1 MSSAMETPQK
11 YVLGLDLGSASLGWA
26 MIALNPAD
34 EPTTLIR
41 AGVRIFE
48 PGVDGTALDIEQG
61 KDQSKAVERRTARLH
76 RRQLRR
82 RAARQRELFQELQK
96 AGLLP
101 TNAAGTGASSEQRH
115 ELLNELDRSLTLKFV
130 KPDDDSFAQKPL
142 YLLRKLALDHA
153 LEPFELGRVLF
164 HLSQRRGFK
173 SNRKE
178 TKKSTKE
185 NEDLGQVKADI
196 HALELAIREVGA
208 RTIGEYFASLDPH
221 IEKVRRRWTAR
232 KMFEQEF
239 ALIWAAQSTHHA
251 FLLSQELHDKVHE
264 LLFFQRPIS
273 SQKHLVGT
281 CELERGNDKHPPKRR
296 APWATM
302 AAQRFR
308 MLQKINDL
316 VVIDVRNQTS
326 RKLTEEER
334 GILYQLLDRDGT
346 QSFTAIRKH
355 LNLKGTTFNLE
366 TGGDKDLP
374 GNRTQKSMRKVFGI
388 FWDEF
393 TEGKQNQIIEN
404 WRNSESDEALMQEA
418 IEHLGL
424 DAEAAAVLVKESPQ
438 ADYCSLSL
446 TAIAKLMPLMMSG
459 RSFKDAETEIYGSRF
474 SGLAVHDTLPPIRD
488 ALPTLRNPAV
498 ERAMTE
504 LRKVINAIVR
514 AYGKPF
520 EIRIELARE
529 LKKPRQERVKATTA
543 NRKREADNK
552 GIAAKIL
559 SECGIVNPS
568 RADLEKAKLFVECG
582 GICPYTGR
590 SIPFSQLFQ
599 DSEFDVEHIIPRSR
613 FPDDSFQNKTLCYLP
628 ENREYKRNQ
637 TPFEA
642 YSNNPDVWAQ
652 ILLRVTKWSNPGK
665 LSRFKL
671 QSERELAE
679 FSARQMNDTRYTS
692 VLAGRLLAMLYGG
705 RDVQTDNGNRQV
717 IFASSGA
724 VTATL
729 RRSWGFERI
738 LQAIVSPEAGDTR
751 GKPRTDHRH
760 HAVDAITIAL
770 TRQSVIQAMA
780 SASAFE
786 PWQPGTRSW
795 RRVPEPWTRPDF
807 IANLTKQ
814 IAQMVV
820 SHRPEHK
827 ISGELHKGSNFSRPY
842 LYNGKSTVHTRCELS
857 QLKPA
862 DIAADDTIVDKAI
875 LGLIR
880 AKFDELGRN
889 PNAFEDPKNLP
900 CFTTANGRKIPIRK
914 VRIRQVKEPKVAAH
928 GDRERF
934 VDSGGIHHVA
944 LFVVRNDTRKEQWLS
959 EVAQVTDV
967 YQRCPRRDK
976 RSGRPKSTVSEP
988 AVSRKLKDNPE
999 AEFLFSLM
1007 KDDTVELD
1015 HNGAREVFRVK
1026 KFYAAGPIW
1035 FTGVNNAQMDADQ
1048 KKNKTT
1054 WSKNPNGLKT
1064 LNPRKVVVDLLG
1076 RVHTAND

>member
-1 MSSAMETPQK
+1 
-11 YVLGLDLGSASLGWA
+11 
-26 MIALNPAD
+26 
-34 EPTTLIR
+34 
-41 AGVRIFE
+41 
-48 PGVDGTALDIEQG
+48 
-61 KDQSKAVERRTARLH
+61 
-76 RRQLRR
+76 
-82 RAARQRELFQELQK
+82 
-96 AGLLP
+96 
-101 TNAAGTGASSEQRH
+101 
-115 ELLNELDRSLTLKFV
+115 
-130 KPDDDSFAQKPL
+130 
-142 YLLRKLALDHA
+142 
-153 LEPFELGRVLF
+153 
-164 HLSQRRGFK
+164 
-173 SNRKE
+173 
-178 TKKSTKE
+178 
-185 NEDLGQVKADI
+185 
-196 HALELAIREVGA
+196 
-208 RTIGEYFASLDPH
+208 
-221 IEKVRRRWTAR
+221 
-232 KMFEQEF
+232 
-239 ALIWAAQSTHHA
+239 
-251 FLLSQELHDKVHE
+251 
-264 LLFFQRPIS
+264 
-273 SQKHLVGT
+273 
-281 CELERGNDKHPPKRR
+281 
-296 APWATM
+296 
-302 AAQRFR
+302 
-308 MLQKINDL
+308 
-316 VVIDVRNQTS
+316 
-326 RKLTEEER
+326 
-334 GILYQLLDRDGT
+334 
-346 QSFTAIRKH
+346 
-355 LNLKGTTFNLE
+355 
-366 TGGDKDLP
+366 
-374 GNRTQKSMRKVFGI
+374 
-388 FWDEF
+388 
-393 TEGKQNQIIEN
+393 
-404 WRNSESDEALMQEA
+404 
-418 IEHLGL
+418 
-424 DAEAAAVLVKESPQ
+424 
-438 ADYCSLSL
+438 
-446 TAIAKLMPLMMSG
+446 
-459 RSFKDAETEIYGSRF
+459 
-474 SGLAVHDTLPPIRD
+474 
-488 ALPTLRNPAV
+488 
-498 ERAMTE
+498 
-504 LRKVINAIVR
+504 
-514 AYGKPF
+514 
-520 EIRIELARE
+520 
-529 LKKPRQERVKATTA
+529 
-543 NRKREADNK
+543 
-552 GIAAKIL
+552 
-559 SECGIVNPS
+559 
-568 RADLEKAKLFVECG
+568 
-582 GICPYTGR
+582 
-590 SIPFSQLFQ
+590 
-599 DSEFDVEHIIPRSR
+599 VEHIIPRSR

-671 QSERELAE
+671 QSERELAD

-807 IANLTKQ
+807 IANLTEQ

-889 PNAFEDPKNLP
+889 PKAFEDPKNLP

-928 GDRERF
+928 GERERF

-944 LFVVRNDTRKEQWLS
+944 LFVARNDTRREQWLS

-1015 HNGAREVFRVK
+1015 YNGAREVFRVK

>member
-1 MSSAMETPQK
+1 
-11 YVLGLDLGSASLGWA
+11 
-26 MIALNPAD
+26 
-34 EPTTLIR
+34 
-41 AGVRIFE
+41 
-48 PGVDGTALDIEQG
+48 
-61 KDQSKAVERRTARLH
+61 
-76 RRQLRR
+76 
-82 RAARQRELFQELQK
+82 
-96 AGLLP
+96 
-101 TNAAGTGASSEQRH
+101 
-115 ELLNELDRSLTLKFV
+115 
-130 KPDDDSFAQKPL
+130 
-142 YLLRKLALDHA
+142 
-153 LEPFELGRVLF
+153 
-164 HLSQRRGFK
+164 
-173 SNRKE
+173 
-178 TKKSTKE
+178 
-185 NEDLGQVKADI
+185 
-196 HALELAIREVGA
+196 
-208 RTIGEYFASLDPH
+208 
-221 IEKVRRRWTAR
+221 
-232 KMFEQEF
+232 
-239 ALIWAAQSTHHA
+239 
-251 FLLSQELHDKVHE
+251 
-264 LLFFQRPIS
+264 
-273 SQKHLVGT
+273 
-281 CELERGNDKHPPKRR
+281 
-296 APWATM
+296 M

-316 VVIDVRNQTS
+316 IVIDAKNQIS
-326 RKLTEEER
+326 RKLTGEER
-334 GILYQLLDRDGT
+334 GELYQLLDREGT
-346 QSFTAIRKH
+346 QSYIAIRKH
-355 LNLKGTTFNLE
+355 LNLKGTAFNLE
-366 TGGDKDLP
+366 AGGDKDLP

-388 FWDEF
+388 FWDEL
-393 TEGKQNQIIEN
+393 TEGKKDQIIEN
-404 WRNSESDEALMQEA
+404 WRNSESDVLLVQDA

-424 DAEAAAVLVKESPQ
+424 DAEAAAVLAKEIPQ

-446 TAIAKLMPLMMSG
+446 TAITKLMPLMVSG

-474 SGLAVHDTLPPIRD
+474 SGLTMHEVLPTVRE
-488 ALPTLRNPAV
+488 ALPSLRNPAV

-514 AYGKPF
+514 EYGKPY

-559 SECGIVNPS
+559 NECGLANPS
-568 RADLEKAKLFVECG
+568 RGDLEKAKLFVECG

-590 SIPFSQLFQ
+590 SISFSQLFQ
-599 DSEFDVEHIIPRSR
+599 NSEFDVEHIIPRSR
-613 FPDDSFQNKTLCYLP
+613 YPDDSFQNKTLCYLP
-628 ENREYKRNQ
+628 ENREHKRNQ

-652 ILLRVTKWSNPGK
+652 ILMRVAKWSNPGK

-671 QSERELAE
+671 QSEGELTD

-705 RDVQTDNGNRQV
+705 RDVETGNGNRQV

-738 LQAIVSPEAGDTR
+738 LQAIVSPAAGETR

-780 SASAFE
+780 NASAFE

-795 RRVPEPWTRPDF
+795 SRVPEPWTTPDF
-807 IANLTKQ
+807 ITSLTEQ
-814 IAQMVV
+814 IATMIV

-842 LYNGKSTVHTRCELS
+842 LYKGKSTIHARCSLS
-857 QLKPA
+857 ELKPA

-880 AKFDELGRN
+880 TKLTELGGN
-889 PNAFEDPKNLP
+889 PKAFEDPKNLP
-900 CFTTANGRKIPIRK
+900 YFTTANGRTIPIRK
-914 VRIRQVKEPKVAAH
+914 VRIRQVKEPKIAAQ
-928 GDRERF
+928 GERERF

-944 LFVVRNDTRKEQWLS
+944 LFVTRNETRHEQWLS

-967 YQRCPRRDK
+967 YRRCPRRDK
-976 RSGRPKSTVSEP
+976 RSGRPKAIANEP
-988 AVSRKLKDNPE
+988 AVSRKLKENPE

-1015 HNGAREVFRVK
+1015 YNGVREVFRVK

-1076 RVHTAND
+1076 RVHSAND

>member
-1 MSSAMETPQK
+1 M
-11 YVLGLDLGSASLGWA
+11 
-26 MIALNPAD
+26 
-34 EPTTLIR
+34 
-41 AGVRIFE
+41 
-48 PGVDGTALDIEQG
+48 
-61 KDQSKAVERRTARLH
+61 
-76 RRQLRR
+76 
-82 RAARQRELFQELQK
+82 
-96 AGLLP
+96 
-101 TNAAGTGASSEQRH
+101 
-115 ELLNELDRSLTLKFV
+115 
-130 KPDDDSFAQKPL
+130 PL
-142 YLLRKLALDHA
+142 YLLRKRALYHRLAED
-153 LEPFELGRVLF
+153 ELGRVLF
-164 HLSQRRGFK
+164 HLIQRRGFK

-178 TKKSTKE
+178 VKKSAKE
-185 NEDLGQVKADI
+185 NEVLGQVNENINTLWQEMKAVD
-196 HALELAIREVGA
+196 AKTL
-208 RTIGEYFASLDPH
+208 GEYFAGLDPH
-221 IEKVRRRWTAR
+221 TQKVRRRWTAR

-239 ALIWAAQSTHHA
+239 ALIWAAQAIHHGSI
-251 FLLSQELHDKVHE
+251 LTQELHDRVHE
-264 LLFFQRPIS
+264 LLFFQRPVS
-273 SQKHLVGT
+273 AQKHLVGS
-281 CELERGNDKHPPKRR
+281 CELERGDDKHPPKRR

-316 VVIDVRNQTS
+316 VVIDAKNQTS
-326 RKLTEEER
+326 RKLTEQER
-334 GILYQLLDRDGT
+334 GKLYQLLDREGT
-346 QSFTAIRKH
+346 QSFPAIRKY
-355 LNLKGTTFNLE
+355 LDLKGTTFNLE
-366 TGGDKDLP
+366 AGGDKDLP
-374 GNRTQKSMRKVFGI
+374 GNRTQKSMRTVFGI

-404 WRNSESDEALMQEA
+404 WRNSESDELLMQEA

-424 DAEAAAVLVKESPQ
+424 DAEAARVLAKESPQ
-438 ADYCSLSL
+438 SDYCSLSL
-446 TAIAKLMPLMMSG
+446 VAISKLMPLMMSG

-474 SGLAVHDTLPPIRD
+474 SGLAVHDTLPPVRE

-504 LRKVINAIVR
+504 LRKVVNAIVR
-514 AYGKPF
+514 EYGKPY

-543 NRKREADNK
+543 NRKRETDNK
-552 GIAAKIL
+552 ALAKRMYE
-559 SECGIVNPS
+559 ECGLPMPPS
-568 RADLEKAKLFVECG
+568 RKDLERAKLWVESQG
-582 GICPYTGR
+582 ECPYTGKR
-590 SIPFSQLFQ
+590 LPFSRLFS
-599 DSEFDVEHIIPRSR
+599 DSEFDADHILPISR
-613 FPDDSFQNKTLCYLP
+613 HPDDSYQNKVLCCQE
-628 ENREYKRNQ
+628 ENRMYKRNK
-637 TPFEA
+637 TPYEA
-642 YSNNPDVWAQ
+642 YAHGDPERWRV
-652 ILLRVTKWSNPGK
+652 ILARVAKWNNPGK
-665 LSRFKL
+665 ARKFEIATL
-671 QSERELAE
+671 EELAD

-738 LQAIVSPEAGDTR
+738 LQAIVSPEPGDTR

-760 HAVDAITIAL
+760 HAVDAIAIAL

-807 IANLTKQ
+807 IGNLTEQ
-814 IAQMVV
+814 IAKMVV

-842 LYNGKSTVHTRCELS
+842 LYKGKSTVHTRCELS

-862 DIAADDTIVDKAI
+862 DIAADDIIVDKAI

-880 AKFDELGRN
+880 AKFDELDGN
-889 PNAFEDPKNLP
+889 PKSFEDPKNLP
-900 CFTTANGRKIPIRK
+900 CFTTTNGRKIPIRK

-944 LFVVRNDTRKEQWLS
+944 LFVVRKDTRQEQWLS

-976 RSGRPKSTVSEP
+976 RSGRPKSAASEP

-1007 KDDTVELD
+1007 KDDTIELD
-1015 HNGAREVFRVK
+1015 YNGAREVFRVK

-1076 RVHTAND
+1076 RIHSAND

>member
-1 MSSAMETPQK
+1 MSSATEAPQK

-26 MIALNPAD
+26 MIALNDAD
-34 EPTTLIR
+34 NPISLIR
-41 AGVRIFE
+41 SGVRIFE

-96 AGLLP
+96 VGLLP
-101 TNAAGTGASSEQRH
+101 VNADGGGASSEQRH
-115 ELLNELDRSLTLKFV
+115 QLLNEFDRSLISKFLN
-130 KPDDDSFAQKPL
+130 PNDDSFAQKPL
-142 YLLRKLALDHA
+142 YLLRVRALDHA

-178 TKKSTKE
+178 TKKSPKE

-196 HALELAIREVGA
+196 HSLELAIQEAGA
-208 RTIGEYFASLDPH
+208 RTLGEYFAGLDPH
-221 IEKVRRRWTAR
+221 TEKVRRRWTAR
-232 KMFEQEF
+232 KMFEKEF
-239 ALIWAAQSTHHA
+239 ELIWAAQVPHHPII
-251 FLLSQELHDKVHE
+251 LTQELHDRVHE

-273 SQKHLVGT
+273 AQKHLVGT
-281 CELERGNDKHPPKRR
+281 CELERGDDKHPPKRR

-316 VVIDVRNQTS
+316 VVIDTGNHTS

-334 GILYQLLDRDGT
+334 GKLYQLLDREGT
-346 QSFTAIRKH
+346 QSFTSIRKH
-355 LNLKGTTFNLE
+355 LELKGTSFNLE
-366 TGGDKDLP
+366 AGGDKDLP
-374 GNRTQKSMRKVFGI
+374 GNRTQKAMRKVFGV
-388 FWDEF
+388 FWDER

-404 WRNSESDEALMQEA
+404 WRNSESDDVLMQEA
-418 IEHLGL
+418 MEHLGL
-424 DAEAAAVLVKESPQ
+424 DADAAAVLVNERPQ

-446 TAIAKLMPLMMSG
+446 TAIAKLLPLMMAG
-459 RSFKDAETEIYGSRF
+459 QSFKEAETSVYGSRF
-474 SGLAVHDTLPPIRD
+474 SGLAVHELLPPVRH

-498 ERAMTE
+498 ERALTE
-504 LRKVINAIVR
+504 LRKVVNAIVR
-514 AYGKPF
+514 EHGKPY

-552 GIAAKIL
+552 GIAARIL
-559 SECGIVNPS
+559 NECGIENPS
-568 RADLEKAKLFVECG
+568 RSDLEKAKLFVECG

-590 SIPFSQLFQ
+590 SVPFSQLFQ

-613 FPDDSFQNKTLCYLP
+613 YPDDSFQNKTLCYLP
-628 ENREYKRNQ
+628 ENREHKRNQ

-642 YSNNPDVWAQ
+642 YSGNPDTWAQ
-652 ILLRVTKWSNPGK
+652 ILSRVAKWSNPGK

-671 QSERELAE
+671 QSERELAD

-705 RDVQTDNGNRQV
+705 RDVTTEDGNRQV
-717 IFASSGA
+717 VFASSGA

-738 LQAIVSPEAGDTR
+738 LQAIVVPETGETR

-760 HAVDAITIAL
+760 HAIDAVTIAL

-780 SASAFE
+780 SASALE
-786 PWQPGTRSW
+786 PWQSGTRSW
-795 RRVPEPWTRPDF
+795 RRVPEPWITPDF
-807 IANLTKQ
+807 IKNLTEQ
-814 IAQMVV
+814 IEKMVV

-827 ISGELHKGSNFSRPY
+827 LSGELHKGSNFSRPY
-842 LYNGKSTVHTRCELS
+842 IYQGKPTVHTRCPITSLS
-857 QLKPA
+857 AA
-862 DIAADDTIVDKAI
+862 DIEADDVIVDPAVRDAI
-875 LGLIR
+875 RLKLKEIG
-880 AKFDELGRN
+880 G
-889 PNAFEDPKNLP
+889 DPKLFEVQANAPELK
-900 CFTTANGRKIPIRK
+900 TANGRSIPIRK
-914 VRIRQVKEPKVAAH
+914 VRTRATKNPLKV
-928 GDRERF
+928 GQGMSERF
-934 VDSGGIHHVA
+934 VESGGIHHVS
-944 LFVVRNDTRKEQWLS
+944 LFVVRDERRKETWESAFVQIT
-959 EVAQVTDV
+959 EAYD
-967 YQRCPRRDK
+967 RRRRK
-976 RSGRPKSTVSEP
+976 LPVVSREFESVSET
-988 AVSRKLKDNPE
+988 
-999 AEFLFSLM
+999 EFLFSLQ
-1007 KDDTVELD
+1007 KDDTVEID
-1015 HNGAREVFRVK
+1015 FNGSRQIFRVK

-1048 KKNKTT
+1048 KKQKTT
-1054 WSKNPNGLKT
+1054 WSRMANSLKD
-1064 LNPRKVVVDLLG
+1064 LHPRKVVVDLLG

>member
-34 EPTTLIR
+34 EPTSLIR

-101 TNAAGTGASSEQRH
+101 TNAAGAGASSEQRH
-115 ELLNELDRSLTLKFV
+115 ELLNELDRSLTLKFL
-130 KPDDDSFAQKPL
+130 KPNDDSFAQKPL
-142 YLLRKLALDHA
+142 YLLRKLALDQA
-153 LEPFELGRVLF
+153 VEPFELGRVLF

-178 TKKSTKE
+178 TKKSAKE

-196 HALELAIREVGA
+196 HALELAIQEAGA
-208 RTIGEYFASLDPH
+208 RTIGEYFAGLDPH
-221 IEKVRRRWTAR
+221 TEKVRRRWTAR

-239 ALIWAAQSTHHA
+239 ALIWAAQATHHGP
-251 FLLSQELHDKVHE
+251 LLTHELHDRVHE

-273 SQKHLVGT
+273 AQKHLVGT

-302 AAQRFR
+302 TAQRFR

-316 VVIDVRNQTS
+316 VVIDAKNQTS
-326 RKLTEEER
+326 RKLTAEER
-334 GILYQLLDRDGT
+334 GKLYQLLDREGT
-346 QSFTAIRKH
+346 QSFTAIRKY
-355 LNLKGTTFNLE
+355 LDLKGTTFNLE
-366 TGGDKDLP
+366 PGGDKDLP

-404 WRNSESDEALMQEA
+404 WRNSESDELLMQEA
-418 IEHLGL
+418 INHLGL

-446 TAIAKLMPLMMSG
+446 TAITKLMPLMMSG
-459 RSFKDAETEIYGSRF
+459 RSFKDAETVIYGSRF
-474 SGLAVHDTLPPIRD
+474 SGLAVHDTLPRVRD

-504 LRKVINAIVR
+504 LRKVVNAIVR
-514 AYGKPF
+514 EYGKPH

-559 SECGIVNPS
+559 RECGIANPS
-568 RADLEKAKLFVECG
+568 RADLEKGKLFVECG

-599 DSEFDVEHIIPRSR
+599 DTEFDVEHIIPRSR
-613 FPDDSFQNKTLCYLP
+613 YPDDSFQNKTLCYLP
-628 ENREYKRNQ
+628 ENRENKRNK

-642 YSNNPDVWAQ
+642 YSDNPDAWAQ
-652 ILLRVTKWSNPGK
+652 ILSRVSKWSNPGK

-671 QSERELAE
+671 QSEHELAE

-705 RDVQTDNGNRQV
+705 RDVQTENGNRQV

-738 LQAIVSPEAGDTR
+738 LQAIVAPEPGENR

-770 TRQSVIQAMA
+770 TRQSVIQTMA
-780 SASAFE
+780 TASAFE

-795 RRVPEPWTRPDF
+795 RRVPEPWAGPDF
-807 IANLTKQ
+807 IRSLTEQ
-814 IAQMVV
+814 IETMVV

-827 ISGELHKGSNFSRPY
+827 VSGELHKGSNFSRPY
-842 LYNGKSTVHTRCELS
+842 LYKGKPTVHTRCPLAALS
-857 QLKPA
+857 VA
-862 DIAADDTIVDKAI
+862 DIEADDVIVDSAVRDAI
-875 LGLIR
+875 RVKLN
-880 AKFDELGRN
+880 ELGS
-889 PNAFEDPKNLP
+889 DPKLFENPANTPVLM
-900 CFTTANGRKIPIRK
+900 TANGHSVPIRK
-914 VRIRQVKEPKVAAH
+914 VRIRETKNPLKVGH
-928 GDRERF
+928 GMNERF

-944 LFVVRNDTRKEQWLS
+944 LFVVRTEARKENWESAFVQIT
-959 EVAQVTDV
+959 EAYD
-967 YQRCPRRDK
+967 RR
-976 RSGRPKSTVSEP
+976 R
-988 AVSRKLKDNPE
+988 RKLPVISRELNSDLE
-999 AEFLFSLM
+999 AEFLFSLQ
-1007 KDDTVELD
+1007 KGDTVELD
-1015 HNGAREVFRVK
+1015 FNGTRAIARVK
-1026 KFYAAGPIW
+1026 KFFASGQIW
-1035 FTGVNNAQMDADQ
+1035 FTDVNNAQANAEQ
-1048 KKNKTT
+1048 KKQKTS
-1054 WSKNPNGLKT
+1054 WSKRANSLKD

>member
-26 MIALNPAD
+26 MIALNRAD
-34 EPTTLIR
+34 EPTSLVR

-101 TNAAGTGASSEQRH
+101 TNEVGTGASSEQRH
-115 ELLNELDRSLTLKFV
+115 ELLNALDRSLILKFL
-130 KPDDDSFAQKPL
+130 KPNDDSFAQKPL
-142 YLLRKLALDHA
+142 YLLRKLALDQA

-178 TKKSTKE
+178 TKKTAKE

-196 HALELAIREVGA
+196 HALELAIQDAGA
-208 RTIGEYFASLDPH
+208 RTIGEYFAGLDPH
-221 IEKVRRRWTAR
+221 TQKLRRRWTAR

-239 ALIWAAQSTHHA
+239 ALIWDAQAKHHA
-251 FLLSQELHDKVHE
+251 CLFRQELRDRVHE

-273 SQKHLVGT
+273 AQKHLVGT
-281 CELERGNDKHPPKRR
+281 CELERGDGKHPPKRR

-316 VVIDVRNQTS
+316 VVIDTKNQTS

-334 GILYQLLDRDGT
+334 SKLYQLLDREGT
-346 QSFTAIRKH
+346 QSFIAIRKY
-355 LNLKGTTFNLE
+355 LDLKGTAFNLE
-366 TGGDKDLP
+366 AGGDKDLP
-374 GNRTQKSMRKVFGI
+374 GNRTQKSMRKVFGV

-404 WRNSESDEALMQEA
+404 WRNSESDEVLIQEA
-418 IEHLGL
+418 IGHLGL
-424 DAEAAAVLVKESPQ
+424 DAEAAAVLAKESPQ

-446 TAIAKLMPLMMSG
+446 AAISKLMPLMMSG

-474 SGLAVHDTLPPIRD
+474 SGLAVHDTLPPVRE

-504 LRKVINAIVR
+504 LRKVVNAIVR
-514 AYGKPF
+514 EYGKPY

-559 SECGIVNPS
+559 SECGLSNPS

-613 FPDDSFQNKTLCYLP
+613 YPDDSFQNKTLCYLP
-628 ENREYKRNQ
+628 ENRENKRNK

-642 YSNNPDVWAQ
+642 YSDNPDAWAQ
-652 ILLRVTKWSNPGK
+652 ILLRVSKWSNPGK

-671 QSERELAE
+671 QSEQELAE
-679 FSARQMNDTRYTS
+679 FSSRQMNDTRYTS

-705 RDVQTDNGNRQV
+705 RDVQTDTGNRQV

-738 LQAIVSPEAGDTR
+738 LQAIVSPEPGESR

-770 TRQSVIQAMA
+770 TRQSVIQNMA
-780 SASAFE
+780 NASAFE

-795 RRVPEPWTRPDF
+795 RRVPEPWTGPDF
-807 IANLTKQ
+807 IRSLTEQ
-814 IAQMVV
+814 IATMVV

-827 ISGELHKGSNFSRPY
+827 VSGELHKGSNFSRPY
-842 LYNGKSTVHTRCELS
+842 FYKGKPTVHTRCPLATLS
-857 QLKPA
+857 VA
-862 DIAADDTIVDKAI
+862 DIEADDVIVDPAI
-875 LGLIR
+875 RDAVRQKL
-880 AKFDELGRN
+880 KELGG
-889 PNAFEDPKNLP
+889 DPKLFENPANTPVLM
-900 CFTTANGRKIPIRK
+900 TTNGRSRPIRK
-914 VRIRQVKEPKVAAH
+914 VRTRETKNPLKIGNGVN
-928 GDRERF
+928 ERF
-934 VDSGGIHHVA
+934 VDSGGIHHVS
-944 LFVVRNDTRKEQWLS
+944 LFVVRTEARKENWESAFVQIT
-959 EVAQVTDV
+959 EA
-967 YQRCPRRDK
+967 YERR
-976 RSGRPKSTVSEP
+976 R
-988 AVSRKLKDNPE
+988 RKLPVISRELNSDLE
-999 AEFLFSLM
+999 AEFLFSLQ
-1007 KDDTVELD
+1007 KDDTVEFD
-1015 HNGAREVFRVK
+1015 FNGTRAIARVK
-1026 KFYAAGPIW
+1026 KFFATGQIW
-1035 FTGVNNAQMDADQ
+1035 FTDVNNAQMDAEQ
-1048 KKNKTT
+1048 KKQKTT
-1054 WSKNPNGLKT
+1054 WSKRANSLKD

>member
-1 MSSAMETPQK
+1 MSSATETPQK

-34 EPTTLIR
+34 QPTTLVR

-96 AGLLP
+96 AGLIP
-101 TNAAGTGASSEQRH
+101 TNALGTGASSEQRH
-115 ELLNELDRSLTLKFV
+115 ELLNELDRSLTLKFL
-130 KPDDDSFAQKPL
+130 KPNDDSFAQKPL
-142 YLLRKLALDHA
+142 YLLRKLALDQA
-153 LEPFELGRVLF
+153 LQPFELGRVLF

-178 TKKSTKE
+178 TKKTAKE

-196 HALELAIREVGA
+196 HALELAIQEAGA
-208 RTIGEYFASLDPH
+208 RTIGEYFAGLDPH
-221 IEKVRRRWTAR
+221 TEKVRRRWTAR

-239 ALIWAAQSTHHA
+239 ALIWDAQVKHHA
-251 FLLSQELHDKVHE
+251 SLLTQELHDRVHE

-273 SQKHLVGT
+273 AQKHLVGT
-281 CELERGNDKHPPKRR
+281 CELERGDDKHPPKRR

-316 VVIDVRNQTS
+316 AVIDTKQQTS
-326 RKLTEEER
+326 RKLTEDER
-334 GILYQLLDRDGT
+334 AKLYQLLDREGT
-346 QSFTAIRKH
+346 QSFTAIRKY
-355 LNLKGTTFNLE
+355 LDLKGTIFNLE
-366 TGGDKDLP
+366 AGGDKDLP
-374 GNRTQKSMRKVFGI
+374 GNRTQKSMRKVFGV

-404 WRNSESDEALMQEA
+404 WRNSESDEALIQEA
-418 IEHLGL
+418 IDHLGL
-424 DAEAAAVLVKESPQ
+424 DAEAAAVLAKESPQ
-438 ADYCSLSL
+438 TDYCSLSL
-446 TAIAKLMPLMMSG
+446 AAITKLMPLMLAG
-459 RSFKDAETEIYGSRF
+459 RAFKDAETEVYGSRF
-474 SGLAVHDTLPPIRD
+474 SGLTVHDTLPPVRD

-504 LRKVINAIVR
+504 LRKVVNAIIR
-514 AYGKPF
+514 EYGKPY

-529 LKKPRQERVKATTA
+529 LKKPRQERIKATTA

-559 SECGIVNPS
+559 SECGIANPS

-642 YSNNPDVWAQ
+642 YSNNPEVWAQ
-652 ILLRVTKWSNPGK
+652 ILSRVAKWSNPGK
-665 LSRFKL
+665 LSRFKI
-671 QSERELAE
+671 QSERELAD

-705 RDVQTDNGNRQV
+705 RDVETDNGNRQV

-738 LQAIVSPEAGDTR
+738 LQSIVSPEPGEAR

-780 SASAFE
+780 NASALE
-786 PWQPGTRSW
+786 PWQAGTRSW
-795 RRVPEPWTRPDF
+795 RRVPEPWTTPDF
-807 IANLTKQ
+807 VGNLTELVAK
-814 IAQMVV
+814 MVV

-842 LYNGKSTVHTRCELS
+842 LHNGKSTVHTRCALCE
-857 QLKPA
+857 LKPA
-862 DIAADDTIVDKAI
+862 DIAADDIVVDKAI
-875 LGLIR
+875 LAIIR
-880 AKFDELGRN
+880 ARLSEVGGNLK
-889 PNAFEDPKNLP
+889 AFEDPNNLP
-900 CFTTANGRKIPIRK
+900 FLTTGNGRKIPIKK
-914 VRIRQVKEPKVAAH
+914 VRIRQVKEPKVAAK

-944 LFVVRNDTRKEQWLS
+944 LFVARNEARQEQWLS
-959 EVAQVTDV
+959 EVVQVTEV

-976 RSGRPKSTVSEP
+976 RSGRPRAIASEP
-988 AVSRKLKDNPE
+988 AVSRKLKGNPE

-1015 HNGAREVFRVK
+1015 SNGGRAVFRVK

-1048 KKNKTT
+1048 KKHKTT

>member
-1 MSSAMETPQK
+1 MSPALEAPQK

-26 MIALNPAD
+26 MIALNSAD
-34 EPTTLIR
+34 EPTSLIR

-82 RAARQRELFQELQK
+82 RAARQRELFQELQR

-101 TNAAGTGASSEQRH
+101 TNTVGTGASSEQRH
-115 ELLNELDRSLTLKFV
+115 ELLNALDRSLTLKFL
-130 KPDDDSFAQKPL
+130 KPNDDSFAQKPL
-142 YLLRKLALDHA
+142 YLLRKLALDQV
-153 LEPFELGRVLF
+153 LEPFEFGRVLF

-178 TKKSTKE
+178 TKKTAKE
-185 NEDLGQVKADI
+185 SEDLGQVKADI
-196 HALELAIREVGA
+196 HALESAIQDAGA
-208 RTIGEYFASLDPH
+208 RTIGEYFAGLDPH
-221 IEKVRRRWTAR
+221 TEKLRRRWTAR

-239 ALIWAAQSTHHA
+239 ALIWDAQAKHHA
-251 FLLSQELHDKVHE
+251 SLLREELRDRVHE

-273 SQKHLVGT
+273 AQKHLVGT
-281 CELERGNDKHPPKRR
+281 CELERGDDKHPPKRR

-316 VVIDVRNQTS
+316 VVIGTKNQTS

-334 GILYQLLDRDGT
+334 NKLYQLLDREGT
-346 QSFTAIRKH
+346 QSFIAIRKY
-355 LNLKGTTFNLE
+355 LGLKGTAFNLE
-366 TGGDKDLP
+366 AGGDKDLP
-374 GNRTQKSMRKVFGI
+374 GNRTQKSMRKVFGV

-404 WRNSESDEALMQEA
+404 WRNSESDEVLIQEA

-424 DAEAAAVLVKESPQ
+424 DAEAAAVLAKESPQ
-438 ADYCSLSL
+438 TDYCSLSL
-446 TAIAKLMPLMMSG
+446 AAISKLMPLMMSG

-474 SGLAVHDTLPPIRD
+474 SGLAVHDTLPSVRE

-504 LRKVINAIVR
+504 LRKVVNAIVR
-514 AYGKPF
+514 EYGKPY
-520 EIRIELARE
+520 EIRVELARE

-559 SECGIVNPS
+559 NECGLSNPS

-613 FPDDSFQNKTLCYLP
+613 YPDDSFQNKTLCYLP
-628 ENREYKRNQ
+628 ENRENKRNK

-642 YSNNPDVWAQ
+642 YSDNPDVWAQ
-652 ILLRVTKWSNPGK
+652 ILLRVSKWSNPGK

-671 QSERELAE
+671 QSEQELAE

-705 RDVQTDNGNRQV
+705 RDVQTDTGNRQV

-738 LQAIVSPEAGDTR
+738 LQAIVSPEPGESR

-770 TRQSVIQAMA
+770 TRQSVIQNMA
-780 SASAFE
+780 NASAFE

-795 RRVPEPWTRPDF
+795 RRVPEPWTGPDF
-807 IANLTKQ
+807 IRSLTEQ
-814 IAQMVV
+814 IATMVV

-827 ISGELHKGSNFSRPY
+827 VSGELHKGSNFSRPY
-842 LYNGKSTVHTRCELS
+842 FYKGKPTVHTRCPLATLS
-857 QLKPA
+857 VA
-862 DIAADDTIVDKAI
+862 DIEADDVIVDPAI
-875 LGLIR
+875 RDAVRQKLN
-880 AKFDELGRN
+880 ELGG
-889 PNAFEDPKNLP
+889 DPKLFENPANTPVLM
-900 CFTTANGRKIPIRK
+900 TTNGRPIPIRK
-914 VRIRQVKEPKVAAH
+914 VRTRETKNPLKVGNGAN
-928 GDRERF
+928 ERF
-934 VDSGGIHHVA
+934 VDSGGIHHVS
-944 LFVVRNDTRKEQWLS
+944 LFVVRTETRKENWESSFVQIT
-959 EVAQVTDV
+959 EA
-967 YQRCPRRDK
+967 YERRRRK
-976 RSGRPKSTVSEP
+976 VPVI
-988 AVSRKLKDNPE
+988 SRELNSDLE
-999 AEFLFSLM
+999 AEFLFSLQ
-1007 KDDTVELD
+1007 KDDTVEFD
-1015 HNGAREVFRVK
+1015 FNGTRAIARVK
-1026 KFYAAGPIW
+1026 KFFATGQIW
-1035 FTGVNNAQMDADQ
+1035 FTDVNNAQMDAEQ
-1048 KKNKTT
+1048 KKQKTT
-1054 WSKNPNGLKT
+1054 WSKRANSLKD

>member
-1 MSSAMETPQK
+1 MSPTLELAQK

-26 MIALNPAD
+26 MIALNQAG
-34 EPTTLIR
+34 EPTSLIR
-41 AGVRIFE
+41 SGVRIFE

-101 TNAAGTGASSEQRH
+101 TNANGAGASSEQRH
-115 ELLNELDRSLTLKFV
+115 QLLNELDRSLTLKFL
-130 KPDDDSFAQKPL
+130 KPNDDSFAQKPL
-142 YLLRKLALDHA
+142 YLLRKIALDHA

-173 SNRKE
+173 SNRRE
-178 TKKSTKE
+178 TKKSAKG
-185 NEDLGQVKADI
+185 NEDLGQLKADI
-196 HALELAIREVGA
+196 HSLELAIQEAGA
-208 RTIGEYFASLDPH
+208 RTIGEYFAGLDPH
-221 IEKVRRRWTAR
+221 TEKVRRRWTAR
-232 KMFEQEF
+232 KMFEHEF
-239 ALIWAAQSTHHA
+239 ALIWTAQLPHHA
-251 FLLSQELHDKVHE
+251 PLLTQELHDRVHE

-273 SQKHLVGT
+273 AQKHLVGT
-281 CELERGNDKHPPKRR
+281 CELERGDDKHPPKRR

-316 VVIDVRNQTS
+316 VVIDSKSQTS
-326 RKLTEEER
+326 RTLTHEER
-334 GILYQLLDRDGT
+334 GKLYQLLDREGT
-346 QSFTAIRKH
+346 QSFTSIRKY
-355 LNLKGTTFNLE
+355 LDFKGTTFNLE
-366 TGGDKDLP
+366 AGGDKDLP

-404 WRNSESDEALMQEA
+404 WRNSESDESLMEEA
-418 IEHLGL
+418 IAHLGL
-424 DAEAAAVLVKESPQ
+424 DTEAAAVLVKESPQ

-446 TAIAKLMPLMMSG
+446 TAITKLLPLMMSG

-474 SGLAVHDTLPPIRD
+474 SGFAVHETLPPVRE
-488 ALPTLRNPAV
+488 APPTLRNPAV

-504 LRKVINAIVR
+504 LRKVVNAIVR
-514 AYGKPF
+514 EYGKPY

-559 SECGIVNPS
+559 SECGIANPS
-568 RADLEKAKLFVECG
+568 RTDLEKAKLFVECG

-613 FPDDSFQNKTLCYLP
+613 YPDDSFQNKTLCYLP
-628 ENREYKRNQ
+628 ENREHKRNQ

-665 LSRFKL
+665 LSRFKI
-671 QSERELAE
+671 QSESELAD

-692 VLAGRLLAMLYGG
+692 VLAARLLAMLYGG
-705 RDVQTDNGNRQV
+705 RDVESDNGNRQV

-729 RRSWGFERI
+729 RRAWGFERI
-738 LQAIVSPEAGDTR
+738 LQAIVSPEPGETR

-780 SASAFE
+780 NASAFE

-795 RRVPEPWTRPDF
+795 RRVPEPWTTPDF
-807 IANLTKQ
+807 IRSLTEQ
-814 IAQMVV
+814 IEKMVV

-827 ISGELHKGSNFSRPY
+827 ISGELHKGSNFSIPY
-842 LYNGKSTVHTRCELS
+842 LYKGKSTVHTRCALS
-857 QLKPA
+857 ELKPA
-862 DIAADDTIVDKAI
+862 DIAADDAIVDKAI
-875 LGLIR
+875 LALIR
-880 AKFDELGRN
+880 AKLNEVGGN
-889 PNAFEDPKNLP
+889 PKAFEDPNNLP

-914 VRIRQVKEPKVAAH
+914 VRIRQVKEPKVAAK
-928 GDRERF
+928 GERERF

-944 LFVVRNDTRKEQWLS
+944 LFVARNETRQEQWLS

-976 RSGRPKSTVSEP
+976 RSGRPKAIANEP

-1015 HNGAREVFRVK
+1015 YNGAREVFRVK

-1048 KKNKTT
+1048 KKNRTT
-1054 WSKNPNGLKT
+1054 WSKNPNGLRT

-1076 RVHTAND
+1076 RVHPAND

>member
-26 MIALNPAD
+26 MIALNQAD
-34 EPTTLIR
+34 EPTSLIR

-96 AGLLP
+96 TGLLP

-115 ELLNELDRSLTLKFV
+115 ELLNDLDRSLTLKFL

-142 YLLRKLALDHA
+142 YLLRKLALDQA

-178 TKKSTKE
+178 TKKSAKE

-196 HALELAIREVGA
+196 HTLELAIQEAGA
-208 RTIGEYFASLDPH
+208 RTIGEYFAGLNPH
-221 IEKVRRRWTAR
+221 TENVRRRWTAR

-239 ALIWAAQSTHHA
+239 ALIWTAQSIHHGS
-251 FLLSQELHDKVHE
+251 LLTQELHDRVYE

-273 SQKHLVGT
+273 AQKHLVGT
-281 CELERGNDKHPPKRR
+281 CELERGDDKHSPKRR
-296 APWATM
+296 APWATL

-316 VVIDVRNQTS
+316 VVIDARNQTS

-334 GILYQLLDRDGT
+334 GKLYQLLDREGT

-355 LNLKGTTFNLE
+355 LDLKGTTFNLE
-366 TGGDKDLP
+366 AGGDKDLP

-424 DAEAAAVLVKESPQ
+424 DTEAAAVLVKESPQ

-446 TAIAKLMPLMMSG
+446 TAIAKLMPLMLSG

-474 SGLAVHDTLPPIRD
+474 SGLAVHDTLPPVRD

-504 LRKVINAIVR
+504 LRKVVNAIVR
-514 AYGKPF
+514 EYGKPY

-559 SECGIVNPS
+559 NECGLANPS

-628 ENREYKRNQ
+628 ENREHKRNQ

-642 YSNNPDVWAQ
+642 YSNTPDVWAQ
-652 ILLRVTKWSNPGK
+652 VLLRVTKWSNPGK

-671 QSERELAE
+671 QSERELSD

-705 RDVQTDNGNRQV
+705 RDVETDTGNRQV

-738 LQAIVSPEAGDTR
+738 LQAIVVPDPGESR
-751 GKPRTDHRH
+751 GKPRMDHRH

-780 SASAFE
+780 NASAFE
-786 PWQPGTRSW
+786 AWQSGTRSW
-795 RRVPEPWTRPDF
+795 RRVPEPWTGPDF
-807 IANLTKQ
+807 VRSLTEQ
-814 IAQMVV
+814 IENMVV

-827 ISGELHKGSNFSRPY
+827 VSGELHKGSNFSRPY
-842 LYNGKSTVHTRCELS
+842 IYKGKPTVHTRCLLAALS
-857 QLKPA
+857 VA
-862 DIAADDTIVDKAI
+862 DIEADDVIVDSAV
-875 LGLIR
+875 R
-880 AKFDELGRN
+880 AAVRLKLNEIGG
-889 PNAFEDPKNLP
+889 DPKQFENPANVPVLK
-900 CFTTANGRKIPIRK
+900 TANGRMIPIRK
-914 VRIRQVKEPKVAAH
+914 VRTRETKNPLKVGH
-928 GDRERF
+928 GMNERF
-934 VDSGGIHHVA
+934 VDSGGIHHVS
-944 LFVVRNDTRKEQWLS
+944 LFVVRDESRKENWESAFVQIT
-959 EVAQVTDV
+959 EAYD
-967 YQRCPRRDK
+967 RRRK
-976 RSGRPKSTVSEP
+976 KLPVI
-988 AVSRKLKDNPE
+988 SRELGTIPE
-999 AEFLFSLM
+999 ADFLFSLQ

-1015 HNGAREVFRVK
+1015 FNGRRAIARVK
-1026 KFYAAGPIW
+1026 KFFATGQIW
-1035 FTGVNNAQMDADQ
+1035 FTDANNAQMDAEQ
-1048 KKNKTT
+1048 KKQKTT
-1054 WSKNPNGLKT
+1054 WSKRANSLKD